1 MRKRP
6 FLLLFGMFLAGVL
19 VRFGAWPLFL
29 AAPVCLWC
37 AGNRKRQGAGRWL
50 VPFLGL
56 LLFAAGVLRA
66 DGELRFRAA
75 YLPELMDGQEVR
87 LAGTVVRAEVKPRC
101 VYYYLTD
108 CVLERSNG
116 HLPCNDVLAYAST
129 DEYSIGQILV
139 VRGTISLFD
148 TARNEGGFDA
158 RSHYRSQKID
168 FGVWV
173 DEASPAG
180 ETKSRFRAFLAQ
192 LRGRLAQSAAACGD
206 TDGILSAMLLGE
218 KADLDAEVKSLYQRA
233 GISHILAISGLH
245 VSLLGI
251 GLYRL
256 LRRLGCT
263 YAAASAVTVPL
274 MFSYCVMSGGSVS
287 TVRAVGMLFVC
298 LFADLLGRGY
308 DMLSA
313 LGLLG
318 IVLLWENPF
327 LVGYSGFVFSMTAVL
342 GVGVAAPV
350 LTAWSDSLRQEGKRD
365 ERRGQGIRESFLA
378 GLGIQLTTLPLVAFY
393 YYEIP
398 SYAILLNLL
407 VLMLVKYVAALGAL
421 AAAAGIVSVRLGRLL
436 MLPCGWILALYEH
449 ACRGTLAL
457 PGAVITAGCP
467 GSARMFAYYALLAAV
482 LFVMH
487 RRTLCRRVRAGCERV
502 TGQEE
507 SSRGQP
513 GFLRASAGRACML
526 GLTVLALVSVLAVRR
541 RACAGLDILDVGQ
554 GDGIY
559 LCTSDGTRVF
569 IDGGSSDVSGVG
581 TYRILPFLRYR
592 GVGQI
597 DYWFVSH
604 SDADH
609 VSGLKEVLESGYRVK
624 NLILSRAAREEEK
637 TKALA
642 ELAASC
648 GTQVSYMQA
657 QDVLVAGDARLSCIY
672 PAQGA
677 ASPDVNALSLVLVL
691 EDLGFRGIFTGDIP
705 AEAERALLAGNAVGR
720 VDVYKAA
727 HHGSKHSNCYE
738 FLQKLSPGAAVVSCG
753 ADNRYGHPGEEALLH
768 MREAGARIYQTTE
781 SGQVKVRYGRK
792 GYAVHTFLEDH

>member
-19 VRFGAWPLFL
+19 VRYGAWPLL
-29 AAPVCLWC
+29 SVLPVCLWC
-37 AGNRKRQGAGRWL
+37 AGNRKQQGAGRWL

-56 LLFAAGVLRA
+56 LLFVAGVLRA

-75 YLPELMDGQEVR
+75 YLPEFMDGQEVR
-87 LAGTVVRAEVKPRC
+87 LAGTVLRVEEKPRC

-129 DEYSIGQILV
+129 GEYSIGQILV

-173 DEASPAG
+173 DEARPAG

-206 TDGILSAMLLGE
+206 ADGILSAMLLGE

-256 LRRLGCT
+256 LRRLGCS
-263 YAAASAVTVPL
+263 YAAASAVTAPF
-274 MFSYCVMSGGSVS
+274 MFSYCVMTGGSVS

-298 LFADLLGRGY
+298 LIADLLGRGY

-350 LTAWSDSLRQEGKRD
+350 LTAWSGSLRPEGDGD
-365 ERRGQGIRESFLA
+365 EERGQGIREAFLA
-378 GLGIQLTTLPLVAFY
+378 SLGIQLTTLPLVAFY
-393 YYEIP
+393 YYELP

-421 AAAAGIVSVRLGRLL
+421 AAAVGMVSVRLGRLL

-467 GSARMFAYYALLAAV
+467 GRARIFAYYALLAAV

-487 RRTLCRRVRAGCERV
+487 RRTLCRRAENERMMGAGETCRER
-502 TGQEE
+502 
-507 SSRGQP
+507 P
-513 GFLRASAGRACML
+513 GLLRASAVRACVL
-526 GLTVLALVSVLAVRR
+526 GLTVLALVSVFAVHL
-541 RACAGLDILDVGQ
+541 RACAELDILDVGQ

-581 TYRILPFLRYR
+581 TYRILPFLKYR

-609 VSGLKEVLESGYRVK
+609 VNGLKEVLESGYPVK
-624 NLILSRAAREEEK
+624 NLILSRAARGEEK

-657 QDVLVAGDARLSCIY
+657 QDALVAQDARLTCIY
-672 PAQGA
+672 PAQDA

-705 AEAERALLAGNAVGR
+705 AEAERALLADNAVGR

-738 FLQKLSPGAAVVSCG
+738 FLQKLSPSAAVVSCG

-781 SGQVKVRYGRK
+781 SGQIKIRYGRK
-792 GYAVHTFLEDH
+792 GYAVHTFLEGS